1 MLVVSLVLPQVAI
14 ALFEDTDSGETRRKA
29 KVLYTN
35 LGICW
40 AAKAAVSNLYVAAE
54 FHLAS

>member
-1 MLVVSLVLPQVAI
+1 MLVVSLVPPQVAI
-14 ALFEDTDSGETRRKA
+14 ALCEGRYSVEARRKE
-29 KVLYTN
+29 KVLHTN

-40 AAKAAVSNLYVAAE
+40 VAKAALSNLYVVAE